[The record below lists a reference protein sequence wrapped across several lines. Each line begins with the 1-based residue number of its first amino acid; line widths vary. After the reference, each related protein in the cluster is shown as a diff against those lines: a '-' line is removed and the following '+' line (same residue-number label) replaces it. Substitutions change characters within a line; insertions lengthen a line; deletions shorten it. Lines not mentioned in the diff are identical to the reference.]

1 MNGVNTIVIGVN
13 VGFSAPSDFFTF
25 VGSFTFFC
33 GPIWHCKRFDDRVEL
48 DVLCRDA
55 LVLGSEGETAMKACV
70 LHTHSSST
78 TTKVVRNVATESLW
92 FILIGV
98 ALFSALLPQFH
109 DEGNEGRL
117 IPGLTVSGQKST
129 WSKRDGTNE
138 VKR

>member
-33 GPIWHCKRFDDRVEL
+33 GPIWHCKRFDDRVEP

-55 LVLGSEGETAMKACV
+55 LVLGSEGETAMKAYV

-78 TTKVVRNVATESLW
+78 TTKVVRNVAAESLW

-98 ALFSALLPQFH
+98 ALFSALLATKVVQAL
-109 DEGNEGRL
+109 N
-117 IPGLTVSGQKST
+117 SAQKST

-138 VKR
+138 IKR

>member
-33 GPIWHCKRFDDRVEL
+33 GPIWHCKRFDDRVEP

-78 TTKVVRNVATESLW
+78 TTKVVRNVAAESLW

-98 ALFSALLPQFH
+98 ALFSALLATKVVQAL
-109 DEGNEGRL
+109 N
-117 IPGLTVSGQKST
+117 SAQKST

-138 VKR
+138 IKR

>member
-13 VGFSAPSDFFTF
+13 VGFSAPSEFFTF
-25 VGSFTFFC
+25 AGSLTFFC
-33 GPIWHCKRFDDRVEL
+33 GAIWHCKRFDDRVEL

-78 TTKVVRNVATESLW
+78 TTKVVRNVAAESLW

-98 ALFSALLPQFH
+98 ALFSALLATKVVQAL
-109 DEGNEGRL
+109 N
-117 IPGLTVSGQKST
+117 SAQKST

-138 VKR
+138 IKR